1 MRKIKIFKLLISC
14 FLLSSCTVKA
24 KINYKLNY
32 SNDYQEVCE
41 EGLLKIS
48 DTNSVYNQNMLPIGF
63 SGAHPS
69 KGIYEIG
76 GHCGDENQ
84 KMINPLSFH
93 LSSEYGTSIIFSL
106 AFKNNPINFPVNKM
120 MNELGVEI
128 SRKNRD
134 GSDITERYFKEAN
147 RLKDIYVQ
155 SGTNYYVG
163 MSKGRYSTFIYSP
176 ANLLGISYKM
186 YPGEEINYIKFYY
199 GDIPQ
204 DVVNAAIFLQ
214 SGSDSSKGGLD
225 KYDGS
230 DCSRTSYSTNLGS
243 HYEFDIVSQYGTVYS
258 KDYLLSKFIAVDKE
272 DNTTDHVSLIDDPDN
287 YFTTGHKAKIG
298 TTFKVTIYA
307 IDSESNR
314 SDLIFNFIVK
324 DLLAPEIT
332 PLFKDEITIS
342 YKEKLNDAFINKYF
356 FIADN
361 YDETTINEI
370 VKKDGSKINNNE
382 TGKIECK
389 LISKDSFN
397 NKSEYNFTIKRIDDI
412 PPVISCKYEELN
424 LNTETVLTQEY
435 LLSFF
440 SIEDEIDKNP
450 ELYVET
456 NTYSKNSKELGLYSF
471 IVTGKDKSGNT
482 SSLSLSIYVLNSS
495 GPIFYT
501 NQSFLTFAR
510 GNAPSEEEI
519 ISSLIRRNILPN
531 KKYVSSNLIDGK
543 AIDNNLEIGEYSITM
558 QYIADDN
565 SSYLVD
571 LLIEVVESETLGIKE
586 GEVTSTELS
595 WWQKF
600 CNWWIK
606 LFNKIKSFFTGS

>member
-1 MRKIKIFKLLISC
+1 MKKIFKLMLSL
-14 FLLSSCTVKA
+14 FLLSSCSVSTNRK
-24 KINYKLNY
+24 YKLNY
-32 SNDYQEVCE
+32 SSDYQEVCE

-48 DTNSVYNQNMLPIGF
+48 DTNAIYNQNMLPIGF

-84 KMINPLSFH
+84 EMINPLSFH
-93 LSSEYGTSIIFSL
+93 LTNQYGTSIIFSI
-106 AFKNNPINFPVNKM
+106 AFKNNPINFPVNKL

-128 SRKNRD
+128 SRKNTD
-134 GSDITERYFKEAN
+134 SSDITERYFKEASS
-147 RLKDIYVQ
+147 LKDIYVQ
-155 SGTNYYVG
+155 SGSNYYVG
-163 MSKGRYSTFIYSP
+163 MNNGRYSTFIYSP
-176 ANLLGISYKM
+176 CNLLGISYKM

-204 DVVNAAIFLQ
+204 DVVNAAIFLA
-214 SGSDSSKGGLD
+214 SGSDLSKGGLD

-230 DCSRTSYSTNLGS
+230 DCSRTSYSTSLGS

-272 DNTTDHVSLIDDPDN
+272 DSTSDHVSLIDDPDN
-287 YFTTGHKAKIG
+287 YFLVGHKAKIG

-324 DLLAPEIT
+324 DLLAPVIT
-332 PLFKDEITIS
+332 PLFQDEITVS
-342 YKEKLNDAFINKYF
+342 YKEKLNEAFINKHF

-370 VKKDGSKINNNE
+370 VKKDGSKINNIE

-412 PPVISCKYEELN
+412 PPVISCKYDELN
-424 LNTETVLTQEY
+424 LSTETILTQDN

-440 SIEDEIDKNP
+440 SIEDEMDKNP
-450 ELYVET
+450 ELYVES
-456 NTYSKNSKELGLYSF
+456 NSYSKHSKELGYYTF

-482 SSLSLSIYVLNSS
+482 SSLSLSIYVLNSN

-531 KKYVSSNLIDGK
+531 KKYVSSNVIDGEN
-543 AIDNNLEIGEYSITM
+543 IDNNLEVGEHLITM

-571 LLIEVVESETLGIKE
+571 LLIEVVENDKLGIKDDDITNE
-586 GEVTSTELS
+586 SLS

-600 CNWWIK
+600 CNWWVK